1 MNDTLSLLEL
11 NRLIRRTFDTE
22 FPQSFWIHAELSEV
36 REAYQGHC
44 YLEFIQKDEAGGQ
57 LIAKARGAIWAN
69 TYRGIKAKFERE
81 TGQRLTAGIKVMV
94 CVRVSFHELYGYSL
108 TVDNIDPAYTLGDQA
123 RRRQEILRQ
132 LREEGVL
139 DDNKNLPMPML
150 PNRVAVISSQTAAG
164 YEDFCDQLLHND
176 FGFRFTVKLFP
187 AVMQG
192 ERVEETILAALDKIL
207 AERDCWDVV
216 VIIRGGGATSD
227 LTGFDTYLLAAS
239 CAQFPLPIITGIGHE
254 RDDTVLD
261 AVSHT
266 RVKTPTAAA
275 ACLLGCVG
283 QAATELEQTKNALI
297 QQVRQWLTTEETRL
311 STMVSRLPVVFG
323 SVRSRSE
330 QQIMQCSHA
339 IQMAVRMRLQQDQ
352 MELDALHKNLSQY
365 VSRLMERE
373 KNNLDAWQRQIET
386 LDPERLLKLG
396 YSLTYC
402 RGKVVLSATELKPG
416 DVIETRLR
424 DGNVTSKILEP

>member
-1 MNDTLSLLEL
+1 M
-11 NRLIRRTFDTE
+11 
-22 FPQSFWIHAELSEV
+22 
-36 REAYQGHC
+36 
-44 YLEFIQKDEAGGQ
+44 
-57 LIAKARGAIWAN
+57 
-69 TYRGIKAKFERE
+69 
-81 TGQRLTAGIKVMV
+81 
-94 CVRVSFHELYGYSL
+94 
-108 TVDNIDPAYTLGDQA
+108 
-123 RRRQEILRQ
+123 
-132 LREEGVL
+132 
-139 DDNKNLPMPML
+139 
-150 PNRVAVISSQTAAG
+150 
-164 YEDFCDQLLHND
+164 
-176 FGFRFTVKLFP
+176 
-187 AVMQG
+187 
-192 ERVEETILAALDKIL
+192 
-207 AERDCWDVV
+207 
-216 VIIRGGGATSD
+216 
-227 LTGFDTYLLAAS
+227 
-239 CAQFPLPIITGIGHE
+239 
-254 RDDTVLD
+254 
-261 AVSHT
+261 
-266 RVKTPTAAA
+266 
-275 ACLLGCVG
+275 G